1 MKIKDANIVVTGA
14 GSGIGRAL
22 AHAFVR
28 HGAASVVVADRDEVA
43 AMAVADEINGRAC
56 QVDVASPAAMDWLIE
71 MAEQDGPVDLFCSNA
86 GITVRGGTGV
96 SEPEWERIW
105 RVNVMAHVACAKRL
119 LPGML
124 ERGSGHFLNV
134 ASAAGLLSQF
144 DAPYTVTKHAAVA
157 FAEWL
162 SITYGDQGI
171 GVSCLCPGGVDTPLF
186 RSESEARQHAMGE
199 GLLSPDQVAEIA
211 IEGLLENRFLIL
223 THEAV
228 REQAMRRA
236 RDTDRWVHGMRKFF
250 SSVRD
255 KEQRH

>member
-1 MKIKDANIVVTGA
+1 MRISGANIIVTGG

-22 AHAFVR
+22 ARAFAW
-28 HGAASVVVADRDEVA
+28 HGAASVVVADRDESA

-56 QVDVASPAAMDWLIE
+56 QVDVGSPVSMARLIE

-86 GITVRGGTGV
+86 GITVRGGV
-96 SEPEWERIW
+96 DISEQEWLRIW
-105 RVNVMAHVACAKRL
+105 QVNVMAHVECVKRL

-124 ERGSGHFLNV
+124 ERGSGYFLNV

-144 DAPYTVTKHAAVA
+144 DAPYAVTKHAAVA

-186 RSESEARQHAMGE
+186 RSESAARQDAMGE
-199 GLLSPDQVAEIA
+199 GLLSSDQVAQVA
-211 IEGLLENRFLIL
+211 IDGVLEDRFLIL
-223 THEAV
+223 PHKAV
-228 REQAMRRA
+228 REQMVRRA
-236 RDTDRWVHGMRKFF
+236 QDTDRWVRGMRKFF
-250 SSVRD
+250 SSVYD
-255 KEQRH
+255 KE